1 MRRIKEGA
9 GEVGDR
15 RETEKRDSEPQI
27 CLFNLEI
34 YIVKPRAKECGI

>member
-15 RETEKRDSEPQI
+15 RETVKRDSEPQI

-34 YIVKPRAKECGI
+34 HIVKPRAKECGI